1 MTERD
6 LMIKMASQLTPD
18 LVKEFRVTIII
29 GDAVELFKKMIKS
42 PYYTITK
49 ADEVREFLA
58 NHTMP
63 NDTPIIF
70 EDLSLMTQNVQ
81 AYLLKFIEEPPA
93 PLIILASKDNISP
106 VILSRCKNIIK
117 VPSTIVPNN
126 QTISEFVAHR
136 LEMLDEI
143 KASRFTEKGVNLDLQ
158 YEYDNPEEFSLK
170 ECPEYMY
177 RVTQIKLSNND
188 IRNVDRYMKLL

>member
-18 LVKEFRVTIII
+18 LVKQFRVTIII
-29 GDAVELFKKMIKS
+29 GDAVGLFKKMIKS

-63 NDTPIIF
+63 NDAPLIF
-70 EDLSLMTQNVQ
+70 EDLSLMTPDVQ
-81 AYLLKFIEEPPA
+81 SFLLKFIEEPVS
-93 PLIILASKDNISP
+93 PLIILASRDNISP
-106 VILSRCKNIIK
+106 VILSRCRNIIK

-126 QTISEFVAHR
+126 QPLSEFVSHR
-136 LEMLDEI
+136 LEIADEL
-143 KASRFTEKGVNLDLQ
+143 KASKYTDKGVDLDLQ
-158 YEYDNPEEFSLK
+158 YEYDHAEEFSLK
-170 ECPEYMY
+170 NCPEYTY
-177 RVTQIKLSNND
+177 RITQIRLSNSNV
-188 IRNVDRYMKLL
+188 RNLDKYLKLL